1 MVILLSLHLRLY
13 LRLHL
18 SCTCMSL
25 AGALKSSQIDR
36 SNGGPDTA
44 LAGTLHGGINVALEG
59 TS

>member
-1 MVILLSLHLRLY
+1 MRLY

-18 SCTCMSL
+18 SCTCMLL